1 MSFSYDFKKQI
12 CDIKMPECCRR
23 AECYGMMLFGHF
35 LRYDKISVQSSNP
48 HVQKNFE
55 YLIKKCFAVSPT
67 LSSSNGKRP
76 MYKAEITD
84 KELISF
90 IFLKLGITG
99 DNFINEMLLKKDCC
113 RDAFIRGAFL
123 SCGHISDPQT
133 EYRLELRI
141 KNTIF
146 ADFLCEILTSRGIA
160 PKRTKRSGTDILYY
174 KKSEQIEDLITVM
187 GAGNVT
193 LQIIDLKILKEVR
206 NNINRKNNV
215 DDLNS
220 SKTVEASI
228 TQRGAIKHLIDS
240 GKFDVLSDDLK
251 EMALLRIANPE
262 ASLSELSRLCSVS
275 ISKSGL
281 NHRLKKIVETAE
293 NFKNRK

>member
-1 MSFSYDFKKQI
+1 MSFSYDFKKQL

-35 LRYDKISVQSSNP
+35 LKYDKISVHSSNEC
-48 HVQKNFE
+48 VQKNFE
-55 YLIKKCFAVSPT
+55 YLLKKCFAVSPT
-67 LSSSNGKRP
+67 LSASNGKRP
-76 MYKAEITD
+76 MFKVEISD
-84 KELISF
+84 KEIIRF
-90 IFLKLGITG
+90 ILLKLGITG
-99 DNFINEMLLKKDCC
+99 DNFINEMILKKDCC

-123 SCGHISDPQT
+123 SCGYISEPQT
-133 EYRLELRI
+133 EYRLEFRV
-141 KNTIF
+141 KNHDF
-146 ADFLCEILTSRGIA
+146 ADFLCEILTARGLP
-160 PKRTKRSGTDILYY
+160 PKRINRSGSDILYY
-174 KKSEQIEDLITVM
+174 KRSEQIEDLITVM

-215 DDLNS
+215 DDLNL

-228 TQRGAIKHLIDS
+228 LQRGAIKYLIDS

-251 EMALLRIANPE
+251 EIALLRMANPE
-262 ASLSELSRLCSVS
+262 ASLNELSRLCSVS

-281 NHRLKKIVETAE
+281 NHRLGKIVETAK